1 MQMKLENDLVDYS
14 RLSIIHNLPP
24 FHLFHFENAHDEYDH
39 VHEDARI
46 YAIHELHREQI
57 PKK

>member
-1 MQMKLENDLVDYS
+1 MQMKCENDLVDYLRS
-14 RLSIIHNLPP
+14 SIKHNPPP